1 MVDSITLPQQIMH
14 SPTAEKAI
22 QPQEHASVT
31 AYHEAAEATE
41 KYIELERRTVNK
53 TEETEQQFIRDQE
66 EREKRE
72 RKEREE
78 REKKRKAA
86 ARALA
91 GEDGDDSV
99 GGGLI
104 DLVV

>member
-31 AYHEAAEATE
+31 AQHEAAEATD
-41 KYIELERRTVNK
+41 KYIDVERRTVNK
-53 TEETEQQFIRDQE
+53 TEETEKGLIRDQDE
-66 EREKRE
+66 RE

-91 GEDGDDSV
+91 GEGGDDSA